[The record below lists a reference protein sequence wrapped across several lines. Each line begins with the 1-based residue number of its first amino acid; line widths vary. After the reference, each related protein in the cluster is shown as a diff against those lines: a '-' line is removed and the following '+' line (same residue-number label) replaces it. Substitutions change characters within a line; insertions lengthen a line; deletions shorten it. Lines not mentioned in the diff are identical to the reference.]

1 MGYPKK
7 LLADDESIVYE
18 LRPHWRALVVPI
30 VVFLVTIGFGVYLLA
45 KWDNSVGRWLIG
57 LVMLVLFVV
66 WVVRPFIYWWST
78 QYVFTDHR
86 IIVRTGII
94 ARKGRDM
101 PLSRVNDVSFEHS
114 FIERFLN
121 CGTLLVESAGTQGQ
135 LRIQSVPNVEQ
146 IQRDIYRLH
155 DEDDERRRRQ
165 YSGQAQQPPQGY
177 QPPPQGYQQPQPG
190 YQQPPANPGGS
201 QGPQFQMPPQ
211 DTPPGGAGS

>member
-7 LLADDESIVYE
+7 LLSEDESIVYE
-18 LRPHWRALVVPI
+18 LRPHWRALILPVI
-30 VVFLVTIGFGVYLLA
+30 VFLLTLGVGFYLLA
-45 KWDNSVGRWLIG
+45 KWENTTVRWTVAILMVVI
-57 LVMLVLFVV
+57 LVVAVL
-66 WVVRPFIYWWST
+66 RPFVYWWST

-86 IIVRTGII
+86 IIVRTGIV

-114 FIERFLN
+114 FVERFLN

-165 YSGQAQQPPQGY
+165 YSGQAEPGLGAVPSRPPTIS
-177 QPPPQGYQQPQPG
+177 
-190 YQQPPANPGGS
+190 PGGP
-201 QGPQFQMPPQ
+201 QGPQFQVPPQ
-211 DTPPGGAGS
+211 DPSQPGGAGS